1 MYVFFRILSLS
12 LTKINVFAALKKSW
26 SLLVFVCL
34 SVCASVLCVN
44 LRYLPFCPSELLSLF
59 VYKFRYCDLCLT
71 LPYCERSFYDKARLS
86 VWFVVFYH
94 MSPPFLDIYV
104 WKKSWQRRRHLRRH
118 APLSGRLR
126 SGRTSC
132 PNVTVL
138 VALRYLFCSSL
149 LTVIDLLIFL
159 LLTSSSLSSVLCCV
173 VPVLTSRC
181 KAFLTPCTRTPDV
194 DLHCCWSN
202 RINRPC
208 TAHQLKVWRRSCLPR
223 VAIDLYRLILSIL
236 ASISSHPLYVIVVL

>member
-1 MYVFFRILSLS
+1 MCFSVFSRCRWPK
-12 LTKINVFAALKKSW
+12 LT
-26 SLLVFVCL
+26 SLLPWRSHGVFLYSSVCL
-34 SVCASVLCVN
+34 SVRLSFVWTCDIFHSVLVSCFHCLFTNFDIVICVWHFRIVSARFMTKQGCPYDLLYFITCRRHSLTFMFEKILAETQTPATPCSP
-44 LRYLPFCPSELLSLF
+44 LRSSALWSDQLSERYSSRSFTISLLLLPFNCYRF
-59 VYKFRYCDLCLT
+59 
-71 LPYCERSFYDKARLS
+71 
-86 VWFVVFYH
+86 
-94 MSPPFLDIYV
+94 
-104 WKKSWQRRRHLRRH
+104 
-118 APLSGRLR
+118 
-126 SGRTSC
+126 
-132 PNVTVL
+132 
-138 VALRYLFCSSL
+138 
-149 LTVIDLLIFL
+149 IDFS